1 MKIIDKL
8 KQIVGIQP
16 KELPKELPKD
26 SKRIDNSEEKHKA
39 IEQAYKK
46 LKKK

>member
-1 MKIIDKL
+1 MSIIDKL
-8 KQIVGIQP
+8 KQIVGLTPKEQP
-16 KELPKELPKD
+16 KKE
-26 SKRIDNSEEKHKA
+26 RQIDNSEKKRKA

>member
-1 MKIIDKL
+1 MKLIDKL

-16 KELPKELPKD
+16 KELPKE
-26 SKRIDNSEEKHKA
+26 SRIDNSEAKHKA

>member
-1 MKIIDKL
+1 MSIIDKL

-16 KELPKELPKD
+16 KEQPKKE
-26 SKRIDNSEEKHKA
+26 RQIDNSKEKRKA

>member
-8 KQIVGIQP
+8 KQIVGIQ
-16 KELPKELPKD
+16 PKELPKD

-46 LKKK
+46 MKKK